1 MANDAI
7 ANLAKPGDIDEEP
20 FLEERWDRVIAV
32 MTDGVGEKVDRDDT
46 GARPFSNADLRS
58 SATRGSSST
67 MRIERPARL
76 MPCMRHPR
84 RG

>member
-7 ANLAKPGDIDEEP
+7 ANLAKPGEIDEEP

-46 GARPFSNADLRS
+46 GARPLER
-58 SATRGSSST
+58 RPE
-67 MRIERPARL
+67 IERNEGFIL
-76 MPCMRHPR
+76 HDED
-84 RG
+84 